1 LPEPHGSVIHFWQ
14 NHDLVWRIYPVSDHI
29 VNTSDS
35 DFEADVLQSEKP
47 VLIDFW
53 AEWCGPCK
61 MIAPLLDEMAVE
73 YADRMAV
80 MKLNID
86 ENPNIPQKFGI
97 RSIPTLM
104 LFKDGN
110 VHAQKLGAMSK
121 SQLTEFLETN
131 L

>member
-1 LPEPHGSVIHFWQ
+1 M
-14 NHDLVWRIYPVSDHI
+14 SDHI
-29 VNTSDS
+29 VHNSDS
-35 DFEADVLQSEKP
+35 DFDADVLQSEKP

>member
-1 LPEPHGSVIHFWQ
+1 MH
-14 NHDLVWRIYPVSDHI
+14 
-29 VNTSDS
+29 TSDS
-35 DFEADVLQSEKP
+35 GFDADVLQSEKP

-61 MIAPLLDEMAVE
+61 MIAPMLDDVAVE
-73 YADRMAV
+73 YADRLAIK
-80 MKLNID
+80 KLNID
-86 ENPNIPQKFGI
+86 ENPNIAQKFGI

-104 LFKDGN
+104 LFKDGA

>member
-1 LPEPHGSVIHFWQ
+1 
-14 NHDLVWRIYPVSDHI
+14 VSDNI
-29 VNTSDS
+29 VHTNDS
-35 DFEADVLQSEKP
+35 DFDADVLQSEKP

-61 MIAPLLDEMAVE
+61 MIAPILDDVAGE
-73 YADRMAV
+73 YADRVAIK
-80 MKLNID
+80 KLNID
-86 ENPNIPQKFGI
+86 ENPGIAQKFGI

-104 LFKDGN
+104 LFKDGA

>member
-1 LPEPHGSVIHFWQ
+1 MH
-14 NHDLVWRIYPVSDHI
+14 
-29 VNTSDS
+29 TSDS
-35 DFEADVLQSEKP
+35 GFDADVLQSEKP

-61 MIAPLLDEMAVE
+61 MIAPILDDVAGE
-73 YADRMAV
+73 YADRV
-80 MKLNID
+80 EIKKLNID
-86 ENPNIPQKFGI
+86 ENPNIAQKFGI

-104 LFKDGN
+104 LFKDGA

>member
-1 LPEPHGSVIHFWQ
+1 M
-14 NHDLVWRIYPVSDHI
+14 SDNI
-29 VNTSDS
+29 VHTSDS
-35 DFEADVLQSEKP
+35 GFDADVLQSEKP

-61 MIAPLLDEMAVE
+61 MIAPILDDVAGE
-73 YADRMAV
+73 YADRLSIK
-80 MKLNID
+80 KLNID
-86 ENPNIPQKFGI
+86 ENPNIAQKFGI

-104 LFKDGN
+104 LFKDGA

>member
-1 LPEPHGSVIHFWQ
+1 M
-14 NHDLVWRIYPVSDHI
+14 SDNI
-29 VNTSDS
+29 VHTNDS
-35 DFEADVLQSEKP
+35 DFDADVLQSEKP

-61 MIAPLLDEMAVE
+61 MIAPILDDVASE
-73 YADRMAV
+73 YADRVAIK
-80 MKLNID
+80 KLNID
-86 ENPNIPQKFGI
+86 ENPNIAQKFGI

-104 LFKDGN
+104 LFKDGA

>member
-1 LPEPHGSVIHFWQ
+1 M
-14 NHDLVWRIYPVSDHI
+14 SDNI
-29 VNTSDS
+29 VHTSDS
-35 DFEADVLQSEKP
+35 AFDADVLQSEKP

-61 MIAPLLDEMAVE
+61 MIAPILDDVAGE
-73 YADRMAV
+73 YADRVAIK
-80 MKLNID
+80 KLNID
-86 ENPNIPQKFGI
+86 ENPNIAQKFGI

-104 LFKDGN
+104 LFKDGA

>member
-1 LPEPHGSVIHFWQ
+1 M
-14 NHDLVWRIYPVSDHI
+14 SDHI
-29 VNTSDS
+29 VHTSDS

-47 VLIDFW
+47 FLIDFW

>member
-1 LPEPHGSVIHFWQ
+1 MSE
-14 NHDLVWRIYPVSDHI
+14 NI
-29 VNTSDS
+29 VHTSDNE
-35 DFEADVLQSEKP
+35 FEADVLQSDKP

-61 MIAPLLDEMAVE
+61 MIAPLLDDVAGE
-73 YADRMAV
+73 YADRMSV
-80 MKLNID
+80 IKLNID
-86 ENPNIPQKFGI
+86 ENPNTAQKFGI

-104 LFKDGN
+104 LFKDGA
-110 VHAQKLGAMSK
+110 VQAQKLGAMSK

>member
-1 LPEPHGSVIHFWQ
+1 M
-14 NHDLVWRIYPVSDHI
+14 SDNI
-29 VNTSDS
+29 VHTNDG
-35 DFEADVLQSEKP
+35 DFDADVLQSEKP

-61 MIAPLLDEMAVE
+61 MIAPILDDVAGE
-73 YADRMAV
+73 YADRVAIK
-80 MKLNID
+80 KLNID
-86 ENPNIPQKFGI
+86 ENPGIAQKFGI

-104 LFKDGN
+104 LFKDGA